1 MEQNFKKISKS
12 SRNSMMIVLLF
23 GSFVALLAE
32 TFLNN
37 AIPTIMNSLNV
48 SQTTAQWLT
57 TAYLLVVGLMIPISA
72 WIFESFQLKSN
83 YLTMMSIFLIG
94 SLICLTAPNFEC
106 LLLGRLIEA
115 IAAGSLMPFTQNVIL
130 LLFPKEQRGMAMG
143 ITGLVIGFGP
153 AIGPTISG
161 LILKYFSWRML
172 FLTLSI
178 ASLLVMVAAIS
189 VVKNITIPKSR
200 ATDFVSFVESII
212 GFGLTLYTLSEVGN
226 TGKVTPILLVLFGL
240 GIVILALF
248 VHRQLNLVQPLLDI
262 RVFKNWQFDL
272 CSLLSTC
279 SNIAMVAVELLLPL
293 YLQTIRAESALTSG
307 LVLMPGAIIMMIC
320 NPIAG
325 SLYDKLG
332 VKKISLFGF
341 TMLIL
346 GTLPMLFFNAQTNLL
361 NISICYAIRM
371 IGISFTM
378 MNTFTAGINLVKPNL
393 TAHANAAASTLR
405 QIGGS
410 FGTAIAML
418 IVSLTAN
425 SSTNKTVALANGFH
439 AAFILLTCLA
449 FVGMA
454 CSLFLPQNKRYY

>member
-72 WIFESFQLKSN
+72 WIFESFQLKSS

-94 SLICLTAPNFEC
+94 SLICLIAPNFEC

-115 IAAGSLMPFTQNVIL
+115 VAAGSLMPFTQNVIL

-143 ITGLVIGFGP
+143 ITGLIIGFCP

-200 ATDFVSFVESII
+200 VTDFV
-212 GFGLTLYTLSEVGN
+212 
-226 TGKVTPILLVLFGL
+226 
-240 GIVILALF
+240 
-248 VHRQLNLVQPLLDI
+248 
-262 RVFKNWQFDL
+262 
-272 CSLLSTC
+272 
-279 SNIAMVAVELLLPL
+279 
-293 YLQTIRAESALTSG
+293 
-307 LVLMPGAIIMMIC
+307 
-320 NPIAG
+320 
-325 SLYDKLG
+325 
-332 VKKISLFGF
+332 
-341 TMLIL
+341 
-346 GTLPMLFFNAQTNLL
+346 FF
-361 NISICYAIRM
+361 C
-371 IGISFTM
+371 
-378 MNTFTAGINLVKPNL
+378 
-393 TAHANAAASTLR
+393 
-405 QIGGS
+405 
-410 FGTAIAML
+410 
-418 IVSLTAN
+418 
-425 SSTNKTVALANGFH
+425 
-439 AAFILLTCLA
+439 
-449 FVGMA
+449 
-454 CSLFLPQNKRYY
+454 